1 MEKPFLQNIKK
12 YQNWL
17 QIHVS
22 SNNDYLSHTFLKKD
36 KDKTK
41 VKKKKKKCSVSFNV
55 KGLQHVHYNAFVENV
70 YLALMVFLLFF

>member
-1 MEKPFLQNIKK
+1 MSKQNGKTIFAKYKK

-22 SNNDYLSHTFLKKD
+22 STNDYLSHTFLKKD

-41 VKKKKKKCSVSFNV
+41 VKKKEKEMQCFI
-55 KGLQHVHYNAFVENV
+55 
-70 YLALMVFLLFF
+70 